1 MNHVKVPWQ
10 SWVVVCDGA
19 KALIFRNDGDPELI
33 NLTLLESLVH
43 QAPPT
48 RELGTDRPGHVHE
61 SHGGGRSSVETTDLH
76 LEVETAFLADL
87 AGRLDTAVRDHT
99 VDKIVLL
106 APPRALG
113 ILRGQ
118 LQATTRDAI
127 IAEVAKDLAHLST
140 AEIEKHLAG

>member
-1 MNHVKVPWQ
+1 MNHVKIPWQ

-19 KALIFRNDGDPELI
+19 KALIFRNEGDAELI
-33 NLTLLESLVH
+33 NLKLLDSFVH
-43 QAPPT
+43 PAPPT
-48 RELGTDRPGHVHE
+48 RTLGTDRPGHVHE
-61 SHGGGRSSVETTDLH
+61 SQGAGRSSVETTDLH
-76 LEVETAFLADL
+76 LEAETAFLSDL
-87 AGRLDTAVRDHT
+87 SGRLDTAVRDHV

-118 LQATTRDAI
+118 LQPATRDAI

-140 AEIEKHLAG
+140 PEIEKHLAG